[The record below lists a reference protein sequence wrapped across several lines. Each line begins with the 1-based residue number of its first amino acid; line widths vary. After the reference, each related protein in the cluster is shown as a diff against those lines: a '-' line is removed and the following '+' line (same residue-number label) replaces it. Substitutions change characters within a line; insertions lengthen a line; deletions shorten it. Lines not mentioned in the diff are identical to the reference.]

1 MQTRRFR
8 GASHIGYMQRYLES
22 RFEDTVE
29 TKWDV
34 SEEMMGLEF
43 LLAMQAI
50 VRKKRFCHS
59 AKLVMGYSFNYFV
72 LCDDLRLRV
81 VLPDSARL
89 RALAET
95 LHIPPIFILWGRRH
109 GDNRLSL
116 QQALIIY

>member
-1 MQTRRFR
+1 MGHSVCVGLLDFEKKVSIGYKKMQTRRFH

-50 VRKKRFCHS
+50 VRKNAS
-59 AKLVMGYSFNYFV
+59 V
-72 LCDDLRLRV
+72 
-81 VLPDSARL
+81 
-89 RALAET
+89 
-95 LHIPPIFILWGRRH
+95 ILQ
-109 GDNRLSL
+109 NL
-116 QQALIIY
+116 